1 MKSKYPVRVL
11 LKTTHNYY
19 SQMWLLEKDESTD
32 NKLHYY
38 GYSTTL
44 DELPN
49 LSETSE
55 ENQRKVIEEF
65 KKIFQKDNIEIWLDD
80 VKIKAKKGTSTIT
93 LKARLNE
100 DKQIELDS
108 DFAKKLD
115 EVYQNS
121 RAIGTL
127 EFLEELEK
135 TKFEK
140 LYEMNIPFA
149 LIMNPNGLFDSKKR
163 FEIFKNNNFEMLI
176 LQGRMNFHN
185 GTEMRNSPNFQSI
198 YICSGILKDKIMFT
212 YMNKD

>member
-1 MKSKYPVRVL
+1 MKSKYPKRVIL
-11 LKTTHNYY
+11 RTVHNYY
-19 SQMWLLEKDESTD
+19 TQIWLLEEDESTD

-65 KKIFQKDNIEIWLDD
+65 KRIFQKDNIEIWLDD

-100 DKQIELDS
+100 NKQIELDS

-135 TKFEK
+135 TKVIIEV
-140 LYEMNIPFA
+140 E
-149 LIMNPNGLFDSKKR
+149 
-163 FEIFKNNNFEMLI
+163 EE
-176 LQGRMNFHN
+176 
-185 GTEMRNSPNFQSI
+185 
-198 YICSGILKDKIMFT
+198 
-212 YMNKD
+212 